1 MAICGAMLLNSCIK
15 EEAYVVETAELSVN
29 LTRAGTQSTVQG
41 DAITDA
47 WIWAFQCSIDK
58 TTGAPDIDDVAKAK
72 GSRYVY
78 GLNNYGN
85 ISVHIP
91 LPICDGTQDYLLVAL
106 INTESFTGAEL
117 SSESTWGEIKSA
129 SFNNDAAFWD
139 TYPNDEQKTPEVMPV
154 SNWTTFTITSQ
165 NTHSDN
171 CYKLNLPVYRAVAK
185 TQFYASK
192 ADPSFDVDILDV
204 KVVAESGYS
213 NGMVLTRNAEQAVGS
228 NSEAIQRGVPD
239 AEAAIWWWNTP
250 AVSTAPEIP
259 TAASN
264 VVYQMKNSDSGFTA
278 VNNIATTNDL
288 TDLEDG
294 SYTWVASTF
303 LFENNNDAP
312 TPGDFD
318 YTSQQ
323 GSGYNIYVRYSVDGE
338 EKVAYTPLGKVVR
351 NHDYQIKATID
362 SGGKM
367 TLNIIVNEWL
377 EDEVQIMDY
386 HNTVTVNHED
396 RIKWTAAYD
405 TALGG
410 KTTINSD
417 GTVTTLPVGDYD
429 ETRNDIVD
437 IGSTAGG
444 VAECNFALF
453 APEGGEWIAELVTI
467 EGEEGAIVFENGNT
481 IISGTIGSPWR
492 WDGGNFTAEEI
503 ANPRVKLRIKSIGS
517 NDTSVSTTNNIV
529 ELRISAKKSW
539 GGKVRTYKV
548 YGITGLDGNLNYK
561 IIQPLGVG

>member
-1 MAICGAMLLNSCIK
+1 M
-15 EEAYVVETAELSVN
+15 VETAELSVN

-106 INTESFTGAEL
+106 INTQSFTGAEL

-129 SFNNDAAFWD
+129 SFNNDAPFWD

-228 NSEAIQRGVPD
+228 NSETIQRGVPD
-239 AEAAIWWWNTP
+239 AEAAIWWWGNL
-250 AVSTAPEIP
+250 

-278 VNNIATTNDL
+278 VNNIATVNALTNL
-288 TDLEDG
+288 AGGEF
-294 SYTWVASTF
+294 TWVASTF
-303 LFENNNDAP
+303 LYENNNDAP
-312 TPGDFD
+312 TPNNFD
-318 YTSQQ
+318 YASQQ
-323 GSGYNIYVRYSVDGE
+323 GQGYNMYIKYQVNDGTPVE
-338 EKVAYTPLGKVVR
+338 VYTPLGKVVR
-351 NHDYQIKATID
+351 NHDYQINATVD
-362 SGGKM
+362 SGGSM
-367 TLNIIVNEWL
+367 SLDIIVNEWL
-377 EDEVQIMDY
+377 LDEEQIMDY
-386 HNTVTVNHED
+386 QNTVTVSDND
-396 RIKWTAAYD
+396 RLMWRSATPAAE
-405 TALGG
+405 GG
-410 KTTINSD
+410 KTTVHAN
-417 GTVTTLPVGDYD
+417 GTVTTAPVGSITT
-429 ETRNDIVD
+429 TRTDLVD
-437 IGSTAGG
+437 LGSLTEGRASLDFGLQAPTGG
-444 VAECNFALF
+444 R
-453 APEGGEWIAELVTI
+453 WYAELVTI
-467 EGEEGAIVFENGNT
+467 KGEVGAVVFADNNST
-481 IISGTIGSPWR
+481 VISGDINTENRITLNIKNAKANSATQ
-492 WDGGNFTAEEI
+492 GGVT
-503 ANPRVKLRIKSIGS
+503 
-517 NDTSVSTTNNIV
+517 DNIV
-529 ELRISAKKSW
+529 ELQITAKKTW
-539 GGKVRTYKV
+539 GGQERTYKV
-548 YGITGLDGNLNYK
+548 YGLTGLADNANYQL
-561 IIQPLGVG
+561 IQPLGH